1 MLPTDAPPRPDT
13 ANGELVPHAEQDCTL
28 WDVDKIA
35 EGVALITK
43 ALPRRTTGPYQLQAA
58 IAQIHDEAPNAEE
71 THWPQIKALN
81 ELLLQ
86 ISDNP
91 MVVLN
96 HAVAVA
102 IADGPTQRPPAI
114 GNAGVRQATG

>member
-13 ANGELVPHAEQDCTL
+13 ANGELVPLAEQDCTL

-58 IAQIHDEAPNAEE
+58 IAQS
-71 THWPQIKALN
+71 TTRPQTLR
-81 ELLLQ
+81 
-86 ISDNP
+86 NP
-91 MVVLN
+91 L
-96 HAVAVA
+96 A
-102 IADGPTQRPPAI
+102 ADQGAQ
-114 GNAGVRQATG
+114 